1 MAKRKRAKLKME
13 NQWMDGLFICGGCN
27 AKIGPGDLSDILAG
41 LPKQKDGNLLV
52 GFDSADDA
60 AVYQLNEDL
69 AMIQTM
75 DFFPAMVSD
84 PRLFGQIAAANAM
97 SDVFAMG
104 GEVMTAMNMVCWP
117 EEQPLE
123 ILAEI
128 LAGGQEKVQEAGG
141 ILVGGHSI
149 HDSLPKYGLSVSG
162 KVHPNKIYRN
172 DTCKLGDCLILT
184 KPLGTGIITT
194 AYSAGEMGE
203 EEFQA
208 AAASMTMLNVYAST
222 IMEKYTVHSCTDI
235 TGFGLLGHLNEMLT
249 ERFSCVLESSAIPVL
264 KGAYE
269 GAKEFLVTAGGQRN
283 RNALS
288 SDVSFEFNDYALEE
302 VLFDPQTSGGLLVSV
317 PKEEANELLLE
328 LQAKGLTSGIIGVIT
343 ARSEY
348 KMTVY

>member
-1 MAKRKRAKLKME
+1 ME

-27 AKIGPGDLSDILAG
+27 AKIGPGDLSGILAK
-41 LPKQKDGNLLV
+41 LPKQTDKNLLV

-60 AVYQLNEDL
+60 AVYQLNNEL

-84 PRLFGQIAAANAM
+84 PHLFGQIAATNAM

-117 EEQPLE
+117 EEKSLD

-162 KVHPNKIYRN
+162 KVHPKKVYRN
-172 DTCKLGDCLILT
+172 DTCQLGDSLILT
-184 KPLGTGIITT
+184 KPLGTGIVTT

-203 EEFQA
+203 NEFQEA
-208 AAASMTMLNVYAST
+208 AESMTLLNLYAAS
-222 IMEKYTVHSCTDI
+222 IFKKYTIHSCTDV

-249 ERFSCVLESSAIPVL
+249 DQFSCVLESSAIPVL
-264 KGAYE
+264 KGAYK
-269 GAKEFLVTAGGQRN
+269 GAQEFLVTAGGQRN

-288 SDVSFEFNDYALEE
+288 PDVKFEFDDYALEE

-317 PKEEANELLLE
+317 PKTEANKLLLE
-328 LQAKGLTSGIIGVIT
+328 LQSKGLTAGIIGTVT
-343 ARSEY
+343 ERSNF
-348 KMTVY
+348 KMTIY

>member
-1 MAKRKRAKLKME
+1 MME
-13 NQWMDGLFICGGCN
+13 NQWLDGLFICGGCN
-27 AKIGPGDLSDILAG
+27 AKIGPGDLSSILET
-41 LPKQKDGNLLV
+41 LPKQEDKHLLV

-60 AVYQLNEDL
+60 AVYQLTEEL

-104 GEVMTAMNMVCWP
+104 GEVLTAMNMVCWP
-117 EEQPLE
+117 EEKSLT

-128 LAGGQEKVQEAGG
+128 LAGGQEKVKEAGG

-162 KVHPNKIYRN
+162 KVHPDNIYRN
-172 DTCKLGDCLILT
+172 DTCELGDSLILT
-184 KPLGTGIITT
+184 KPLGTGIVTT

-208 AAASMTMLNVYAST
+208 AAASMTLLNVYAST
-222 IMEKYTVHSCTDI
+222 ILKKYTVHSCTDV

-249 ERFSCVLESSAIPVL
+249 DQFSCVLESSATPIL
-264 KGAYE
+264 KGAYK
-269 GAKEFLVTAGGQRN
+269 GAQEFLITAGGQRN

-288 SDVSFEFNDYALEE
+288 SDVKFEFDDYALEE
-302 VLFDPQTSGGLLVSV
+302 LFFDPQTSGGLLVSV
-317 PKEEANELLLE
+317 PTAQANDLLLE
-328 LQAKGLTSGIIGVIT
+328 LQAKGLTSGIIGVVT
-343 ARSEY
+343 ERSDY
-348 KMTVY
+348 KMTIY